1 MQAMAVIILR
11 KLILRS
17 VQRKLTIRDAVAIA
31 SDQGTIIHVWVR
43 HVLRD
48 IIVTQHHVRH
58 LTVLIRHHHGN
69 QASAPIR
76 YASLSPFL
84 ILQHIQS
91 SRLTIYLRYKIRL
104 HQTRKSGLFRSRLL
118 LILTSA

>member
-1 MQAMAVIILR
+1 MQAMPVIILR

-17 VQRKLTIRDAVAIA
+17 VQRKLTIRDTVAIT
-31 SDQGTIIHVWVR
+31 SDQTTIVIIR
-43 HVLRD
+43 KSYILSD
-48 IIVTQHHVRH
+48 IIIPKHNIRH

-104 HQTRKSGLFRSRLL
+104 HQTRKSGLFRSRPL